1 MSGRNAIWLW
11 AIALTLLA
19 GCDAMPKRAGQNAT
33 VQFGVVRSAEQV
45 KLDSNA
51 AKGALLGG
59 TLGLVTSGG
68 QGSRVGGAVQGA
80 TVGGIA
86 AAATAGNREGT
97 AYTVAM
103 LDGSSTR
110 IISDQREIHEGDCVA
125 VERSGSSA
133 NIRRAAPSYCDPA
146 NAKAIQEV
154 QPAIRTAAA
163 ECQSAKRELAEA
175 SSDAEVDLAA
185 RKIELLCYD

>member
-11 AIALTLLA
+11 TIVLTLLA
-19 GCDAMPKRAGQNAT
+19 GCDAMPKRAGHAAT

-45 KLDSNA
+45 ELGSNA

-59 TLGLVTSGG
+59 TLGLATSGG
-68 QGSRVGGAVQGA
+68 GSRMGGAVQGA
-80 TVGGIA
+80 AVGGIA
-86 AAATAGNREGT
+86 AAATEGNRKGT

-110 IISDQREIHEGDCVA
+110 IVSDQREIHEGDCVA
-125 VERSGSSA
+125 LERTGSSA

-146 NAKAIQEV
+146 NAKAVQEV

>member
-1 MSGRNAIWLW
+1 
-11 AIALTLLA
+11 
-19 GCDAMPKRAGQNAT
+19 MPKRVGHSAT
-33 VQFGVVRSAEQV
+33 VQFGVVRSTEQV
-45 KLDSNA
+45 ALDSKA
-51 AKGALLGG
+51 AQGALLGG
-59 TLGLVTSGG
+59 TLGLITSGNN
-68 QGSRVGGAVQGA
+68 SRAGGAIQGA

-86 AAATAGNREGT
+86 AAATAGNRKGT

-110 IISDQREIHEGDCVA
+110 IVSDQREIHEGDCVA
-125 VERSGSSA
+125 IERSGSSA

-154 QPAIRTAAA
+154 DPAIRTAAA